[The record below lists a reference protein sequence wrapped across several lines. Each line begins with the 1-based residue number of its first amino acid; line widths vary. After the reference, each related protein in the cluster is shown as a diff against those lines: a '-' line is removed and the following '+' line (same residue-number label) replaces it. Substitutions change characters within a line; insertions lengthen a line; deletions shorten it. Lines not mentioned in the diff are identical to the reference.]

1 GTRSS
6 DTYRTLPTTN
16 PTAKRLNQ
24 THSEMISKWDG
35 YRAQLARYA
44 DGRVLLRSR
53 QGTNMTASFP
63 EIFDAS
69 LGRHPDG
76 PYSWRCPGSD
86 CIVL

>member
-1 GTRSS
+1 MTW
-6 DTYRTLPTTN
+6 TLPDAVLTT
-16 PTAKRLNQ
+16 PVPGSDLPPGAAA
-24 THSEMISKWDG
+24 EPKWDG